1 MMAKSFIKLL
11 ENDGEISKKI
21 LNALTKEVNKSLK
34 KVSSRKMLAPLQ
46 KIIGDSLAK
55 SDEIASLSSG
65 QLRYDFG
72 IPAGID
78 VVTPIISA
86 VVGGI
91 FIQSSPVKLVGGQFK
106 GSVQFHM
113 QPTDMSNLL
122 SLPQGMITSEKGASL
137 PWLQWLLTLGDQII
151 VADFGVVYGTGL
163 GRSGGGQMASAA
175 RPFKVNSR
183 FSGTIDN
190 NFVTKAIYKK
200 RKDIAN
206 LIKGSM

>member
-72 IPAGID
+72 IPAGVD

-86 VVGGI
+86 R
-91 FIQSSPVKLVGGQFK
+91 KTNK
-106 GSVQFHM
+106 
-113 QPTDMSNLL
+113 
-122 SLPQGMITSEKGASL
+122 SLP
-137 PWLQWLLTLGDQII
+137 
-151 VADFGVVYGTGL
+151 
-163 GRSGGGQMASAA
+163 RSG
-175 RPFKVNSR
+175 
-183 FSGTIDN
+183 
-190 NFVTKAIYKK
+190 
-200 RKDIAN
+200 
-206 LIKGSM
+206 